1 MGKRIISI
9 CRSLTGKGIQYS
21 LRYFQ
26 KINPEL
32 KLISFKSGTKI
43 YDWEI
48 PLEWNIKNSY
58 IQHLKTKKK
67 FCEFKKNNLHIL
79 GYSTP
84 INKILEKKELLK
96 NIYTQK
102 NQPDSIPYVTSY
114 YKKRWGFCMSE
125 NQRKNCLME
134 NIWLT

>member
-1 MGKRIISI
+1 MKIKRHNNLMLNWAKELFPI

-67 FCEFKKNNLHIL
+67 IL
-79 GYSTP
+79 
-84 INKILEKKELLK
+84 
-96 NIYTQK
+96 
-102 NQPDSIPYVTSY
+102 
-114 YKKRWGFCMSE
+114 
-125 NQRKNCLME
+125 
-134 NIWLT
+134 